1 MVNDKT
7 ILTAII
13 ATVAVLG
20 LLAGVV
26 IIGGIYTPHPV
37 DARGCESSFPHSG
50 GGGIGLNASRG
61 RCFGH

>member
-1 MVNDKT
+1 MVNDKI

-26 IIGGIYTPHPV
+26 IIGGIYTPSPV
-37 DARGCESSFPHSG
+37 DARGCESSFS
-50 GGGIGLNASRG
+50 A
-61 RCFGH
+61 